1 MQKKLEKI
9 LGEYNPLIIEAALVQ
24 LFVETNDILVKRNTL
39 IKKLIEDKDDDVLLA
54 KELLIDKVE
63 ARDITDFVNIFE
75 LLVPRDNKKINGA
88 FFTPK
93 IITDFVVSQTIT
105 SSSQKVCDP
114 SCGCGAFLI
123 AAAVFISEKFGKNIV
138 DIIEENLYGVDIADY
153 SVRRA
158 KILLSLLSL
167 KNGEDKENIKFN
179 LKTADSLVIDWKKPF
194 YETNKGEGFDI
205 VIGNPPYVK
214 FQDLN
219 KELREKLYSDWLT
232 LKTGNYNLYF
242 AFFELGV
249 TIIKAGGVLGYI
261 TPNNYFTSLA
271 GVQLREYLESN
282 KLIEKIID
290 FNHLKLF
297 EAQTYTCITFLKR
310 KEADFFYYE
319 RVDDYEALNSL
330 NKLHY
335 SRIYF
340 RELNNKKWRLLRDN
354 DQENIRKIEKIG
366 KKLGNLVDIRVGI
379 ATCKDSVYFVDGS
392 TFKSGYYHKSYKEKS
407 YQIEKNITKP
417 IVKISDFKVQDDLDK
432 NSRRIIF
439 PYQKPN
445 GAAKIIKESEFKKL
459 YPCCYEYLLAVK
471 VELATRDKG
480 GVKYPEW
487 YAYAR
492 TQGLNFLGEKLITPT
507 FSSEPRF
514 LLEKDE
520 TALFC
525 NGYAI
530 YLIEKPS
537 LFSKFEQQL
546 NLNVLSKILNSRV
559 MDYYIKR
566 TSVSIEGGYPCYQKN
581 FIELLGIPD
590 FTSKELNFLNNEN
603 DKKIIDNFLIEKYDI
618 NIYLDLENPS
628 TAKSLRVNSKQIL
641 SEVFNS

>member
-1 MQKKLEKI
+1 MQKNLEKI
-9 LGEYNPLIIEAALVQ
+9 LGEHDPLIIETALVQ
-24 LFVETNDILVKRNTL
+24 LFVKANGILVKRNTL
-39 IKKLIEDKDDDVLLA
+39 IKKMLGNKDEDVLA
-54 KELLIDKVE
+54 VKESLIDKVE
-63 ARDITDFVNIFE
+63 ATNITDFVNIFE
-75 LLVPRDNKKINGA
+75 LLVPRDDKKINGA

-105 SSSQKVCDP
+105 SPSQKVCDP

-123 AAAVFISEKFGKNIV
+123 AATTFIAEKFGKNIIN
-138 DIIEENLYGVDIADY
+138 IIEENLYGVDISEY

-167 KNGEDKENIKFN
+167 KNGGDKENIKFN
-179 LKTADSLVIDWKKPF
+179 LKTADSLVVDWKKLF
-194 YETNKGEGFDI
+194 YETNKGEGFDV

-219 KELREKLYSDWLT
+219 KELREKLYKDWLT

-249 TIIKAGGVLGYI
+249 AIIKAGGVLGYI
-261 TPNNYFTSLA
+261 TPNNYFTSLS
-271 GVQLREYLESN
+271 GIQLRKYLESN

-297 EAQTYTCITFLKR
+297 EAQTYTCITFLK
-310 KEADFFYYE
+310 KKGVDFFYYE
-319 RVDDYEALNSL
+319 RVDDYKILNSL
-330 NKLHY
+330 NKLRY
-335 SRIYF
+335 SKIYF
-340 RELNNKKWRLLRDN
+340 SELSNKKWRLLRDN
-354 DQENIRKIEKIG
+354 DQENIKKIEEVG

-392 TFKSGYYHKSYKEKS
+392 TLRNGYYHKFYKERN

-417 IVKISDFKVQDDLDK
+417 IVKISDFKSQDDLDK

-445 GAAKIIKESEFKKL
+445 GRAKIIKEGELKKL
-459 YPCCYEYLLAVK
+459 YPCCYEYLSAAK
-471 VELATRDKG
+471 VELITRDKG
-480 GVKYPEW
+480 GVEYPEW

-514 LLEKDE
+514 LLEKNE
-520 TALFC
+520 NALFC

-530 YLIEKPS
+530 YLIKKPS
-537 LFSKFEQQL
+537 LFSKLEQQL
-546 NLNVLSKILNSRV
+546 SLGVLSKILNSRV

-581 FIELLGIPD
+581 FIELFSIPD
-590 FTSKELNFLNNEN
+590 FTPKELNFLNNEN
-603 DKKIIDNFLIEKYDI
+603 DRKNIDNFLIEKYDI
-618 NIYLDLENPS
+618 NIDSDLENHS
-628 TAKSLRVNSKQIL
+628 TTKSLCVNSKQIL
-641 SEVFNS
+641 SEVFNG